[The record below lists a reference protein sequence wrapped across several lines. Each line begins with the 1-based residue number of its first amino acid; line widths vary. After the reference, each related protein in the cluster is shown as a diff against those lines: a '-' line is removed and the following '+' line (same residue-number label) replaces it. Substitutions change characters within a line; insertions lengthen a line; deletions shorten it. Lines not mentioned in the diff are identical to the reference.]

1 LRFSPR
7 LKFSPGAALIDAVNS
22 VSDSV
27 EQPTTRRDRALA
39 GLSFVFLL
47 DEMAN
52 GVGGLDPLDALLVL
66 AINQAN
72 IAPLTRDPQARARYG
87 GLDAPAPDDERR
99 PVSINAVA
107 ASLGLAFE
115 TVRRRIRRLAAE
127 RVCTV
132 SAEGVVV
139 PASFLASP
147 SYLQSVMLG
156 HARLRRFYEDLSAAG
171 LVEPLPPP
179 AFDTDSVPVRAAAR
193 LLADYVLRAAEGLMR
208 EGGNVISVLVL
219 VALLAAALADER
231 RVDDAPRAVSVR
243 AIALQLKLSPE
254 TARRHVAEL
263 IEDGLCIRTPTGL
276 LLTEETLARP
286 GMRLLLADNAGNV
299 QRLLAGLAER
309 GVIRAWEAQSA

>member
-1 LRFSPR
+1 MTE
-7 LKFSPGAALIDAVNS
+7 
-22 VSDSV
+22 SV
-27 EQPTTRRDRALA
+27 EKPTTRRDRALA
-39 GLSFVFLL
+39 GLSFAFLL

-72 IAPLTRDPQARARYG
+72 IAPLTRDPEARARYG
-87 GLDAPAPDDERR
+87 GLNAPAPDGERR

-127 RVCTV
+127 QVCIV
-132 SAEGVVV
+132 SGEGVVA

-156 HARLRRFYEDLSAAG
+156 HVRLRRFYEDLRAAG
-171 LVEPLPPP
+171 LVERLPAP

-193 LLADYVLRAAEGLMR
+193 LLADYVLRASEGLMR
-208 EGGNVISVLVL
+208 EAGNVISVLVL
-219 VALLAAALADER
+219 VALLAAALADDR
-231 RVDDAPRAVSVR
+231 QAGDAPRAVSVR
-243 AIALQLKLSPE
+243 SIALRLRLSPE

-263 IEDGLCIRTPTGL
+263 IEDGLCVRTAAGL

-299 QRLLAGLAER
+299 QRLLAALAER
-309 GVIRAWEAQSA
+309 GVIQAWEAQSASGA